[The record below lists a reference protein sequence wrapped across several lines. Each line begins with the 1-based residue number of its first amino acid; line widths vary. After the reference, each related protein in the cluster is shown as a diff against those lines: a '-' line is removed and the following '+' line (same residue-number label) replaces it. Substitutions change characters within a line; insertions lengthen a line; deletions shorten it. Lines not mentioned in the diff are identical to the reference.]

1 MHVLVIGA
9 SGFIG
14 TKLTNRLAADG
25 AIGDKQIAHVTLAD
39 VIPPTMPLE
48 DVPFGIDTIKFDITD
63 PASIAEVLSGKP
75 DYIFHLAAVVS
86 GDAEKNFELGYSVNV

>member
-14 TKLTNRLAADG
+14 CKLTNRLAADG
-25 AIGDKQIAHVTLAD
+25 AIGEEAITQLTLAD

-48 DVPFGIDTIKFDITD
+48 DVSFGIETIKFDITD
-63 PASIAEVLSGKP
+63 PASIQDVLSGKP
-75 DYIFHLAAVVS
+75 DYIFHLGEYMYASACS
-86 GDAEKNFELGYSVNV
+86 SS